1 MKLNLAKASLLG
13 ALLLQV
19 SCTSDVDTFITSLKE
34 NDIGAIT
41 LLDKSNMQGQ
51 TLSISSLAAKKRL
64 YWALKKAVKV
74 NSDSV
79 KPQLH
84 DKFYILSICTKEPDC
99 QEIELVRT
107 TKGEGI
113 IQAHVVSYYLK
124 NNALLQVV
132 DSLFA
137 TQKK

>member
-74 NSDSV
+74 
-79 KPQLH
+79 
-84 DKFYILSICTKEPDC
+84 ILT
-99 QEIELVRT
+99 V
-107 TKGEGI
+107 
-113 IQAHVVSYYLK
+113 
-124 NNALLQVV
+124 
-132 DSLFA
+132 
-137 TQKK
+137 